1 MKTYD
6 EMANNVLRRI
16 GEYETKQKH
25 KRKILTGTVVSLGCV
40 CLAVLVSIGAR
51 QNTVS
56 PAKDDGRPVAPSYAQ
71 AATDLPGDENYSVF
85 IPALELPDFQEGMA
99 YDMLGL
105 VVYKGNIYTQAGFYD
120 TSNEIRELV
129 GDYLGYA
136 TGKINEWSSQ
146 DDYAEEFA
154 STYTGDV
161 YSVKGYSTD
170 FRICIVSDEYIEF
183 MENLNGIGLNTGEDL
198 FGDRLKIKDRITSV
212 RYQNHYDWDNG
223 NHILQEFPS
232 GQDEINAF
240 IDDLYSGEFEYVYEK
255 NLNFYDDATEQAHL
269 YLYLE
274 DGTTVELRLFEGG
287 YVGYQNLGWYFVK
300 MPGSAFD
307 TVFNACK

>member
-16 GEYETKQKH
+16 DEYKIVQ
-25 KRKILTGTVVSLGCV
+25 KRKKRILKQTALTFGCL
-40 CLAVLVSIGAR
+40 CLAVLVGIGVW
-51 QNTVS
+51 QNNIP
-56 PAKDDGRPVAPSYAQ
+56 PAEDDNQPTEG
-71 AATDLPGDENYSVF
+71 NSVF
-85 IPALELPDFQEGMA
+85 IPALELPEPQEGVA
-99 YDMLGL
+99 YDMIGL

-120 TSNEIRELV
+120 NSYEIRELV

-136 TGKINEWSSQ
+136 TGKINEWSTQ

-154 STYTGDV
+154 STYIGKV

-170 FRICIVSDEYIEF
+170 FRICIVFDEYIVF
-183 MENLNGIGLNTGEDL
+183 LENLNGIRLNTGKDL
-198 FGDRLKIKDRITSV
+198 FGDRLKIKNRITSV
-212 RYQNHYDWDNG
+212 RYQTHYDWDYAKNLL
-223 NHILQEFPS
+223 HECTVEQE
-232 GQDEINAF
+232 EINAF
-240 IDDLYSGEFEYVYEK
+240 IDDLFSGEFEYVYEK
-255 NLNFYDDATEQAHL
+255 NSNFYNDTQEQAHL
-269 YLYLE
+269 YLDLD

-307 TVFNACK
+307 TVFNVCK